1 MTLDLDRIRSE
12 YPALAEG
19 FVHFDGAGGTQPAEP
34 VIAAIA
40 RAMRTAVSNRGTAF
54 EPSRRSGE
62 IVAAARAAV
71 ADLVGG
77 VPGGVVFGPSA
88 TALTYLVARTLSQS
102 WKSTDEVVVSRLDHD
117 ANVRPWVQAAE
128 HAGATV
134 RWADLDIPSG
144 QLPLEQYKDL
154 INGNTRLVAVTAA
167 SNANGAIPPVRQIA
181 DLAHSAGALTYVDG
195 VHATA
200 HLPVDVAALGAD
212 FYVTSAYKWSGP
224 HYSAAVA
231 APALWET
238 LHPVKLLPSPT
249 QVPDRFEF
257 GTLSFELL
265 AGITAAVD
273 YLANLHPSDEPAP
286 ADQGEPA
293 ASVEGGS
300 STGSESGRATNGG
313 DGLSTGGEGGLGASG
328 QGGWAASGG
337 VEQSTRGQG
346 GLAASGGTE
355 RRRRVV
361 ASMEAVAAYEE
372 GLAARLAAGLAGI
385 AGVTAV
391 PAPAQ
396 RCPTLAFRV
405 GGQSPAQTARI
416 LGDQGICVSN
426 GDYYAVEFFAAAGL
440 RESGGAVRASI
451 YHYNTA
457 DEVDRLLEAIR
468 KI

>member
-77 VPGGVVFGPSA
+77 LPAGVVFGPSA

-102 WKSTDEVVVSRLDHD
+102 WNSTDEIVVSRLDHD

-134 RWADLDIPSG
+134 RWADVDIPSG
-144 QLPLEQYKDL
+144 QLPVEQYKDL

-167 SNANGAIPPVRQIA
+167 SNANGAVPPVRQIA
-181 DLAHSAGALTYVDG
+181 DLAHSAGALAYVDG

-224 HYSAAVA
+224 HYSAVVA

-249 QVPDRFEF
+249 QVPDRFEY

-273 YLANLHPSDEPAP
+273 YLANLLPSDEPGSAEA
-286 ADQGEPA
+286 AD
-293 ASVEGGS
+293 
-300 STGSESGRATNGG
+300 GRRAGNGG
-313 DGLSTGGEGGLGASG
+313 VGQSAGGGLGAG
-328 QGGWAASGG
+328 
-337 VEQSTRGQG
+337 
-346 GLAASGGTE
+346 GGTE

-361 ASMEAVAAYEE
+361 ASMGAVAAYEE

-385 AGVTAV
+385 EGVTVV
-391 PAPAQ
+391 PAPAE

-405 GGQSPAQTARI
+405 GGQSPEQTARI

-457 DEVDRLLEAIR
+457 DEVDRLLDAIR